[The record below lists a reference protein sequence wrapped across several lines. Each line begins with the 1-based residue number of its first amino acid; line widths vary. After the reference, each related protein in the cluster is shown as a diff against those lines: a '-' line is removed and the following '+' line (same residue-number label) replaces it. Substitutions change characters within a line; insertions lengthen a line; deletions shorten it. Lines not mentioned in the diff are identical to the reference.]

1 MSGSTVTIEWPVP
14 KSETIPRPVKVTN
27 PGFYCFSMRFIVM
40 IDLLSTI
47 IQSVS
52 VAYVRT

>member
-27 PGFYCFSMRFIVM
+27 PGFYYFLMGFIVM
-40 IDLLSTI
+40 IDMLSTI